1 MAISTKIDPL
11 GKDFL
16 LEFAADLNDTGRSAI
31 LAGFAKEQLAEAQKI
46 NQASAGYIPDHDTF
60 VDGIKGAREESVKPD
75 GVIVYEFQLV
85 VETLEWIEAALLKA
99 SPHRSG
105 RYMRSHVLL
114 ADGAEVQYGAD
125 IPQAEKYI
133 FLNSQPY
140 ARKIEPNSARPAL
153 SSQAPEGVY
162 QSIAEMAKRRFS
174 NIAAIKYTFEGLIS
188 SNTDLE
194 AWARVTKQVRKI
206 APKTTEAWNRR
217 QPAIVVTVK

>member
-140 ARKIEPNSARPAL
+140 ARKIERGL
-153 SSQAPEGVY
+153 SSQAPNGVF
-162 QSIAEMAKRRFS
+162 QSVAEMAKRRFS
-174 NIAAIKYTFEGLIS
+174 NIASIKYTFEGLVS

-194 AWARVTKQVRKI
+194 AWARRTKQRRRI